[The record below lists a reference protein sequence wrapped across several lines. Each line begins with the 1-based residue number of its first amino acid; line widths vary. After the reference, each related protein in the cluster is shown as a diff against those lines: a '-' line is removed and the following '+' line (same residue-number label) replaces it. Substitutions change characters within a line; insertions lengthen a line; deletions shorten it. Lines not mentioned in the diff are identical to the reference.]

1 MIMGFLMAKDKLSSK
16 SEQKVKYGRGQH
28 PNARATAIKPGE
40 VRNPKGRP
48 KGTRNKFGEQ
58 FMQDFLADWE
68 EHGKD
73 ALVRVRSTDPSTYLR
88 VAASLLPKE
97 LNIKEGKASLDRMME
112 NLDDAELDKLITG
125 LITLGNNAGA
135 GKKATAEAALGKISD
150 RVH

>member
-1 MIMGFLMAKDKLSSK
+1 MIMGSLMAKKTT
-16 SEQKVKYGRGQH
+16 QKVKKVSKYRRGQH
-28 PNARATAIKPGE
+28 PNNRAVQIKPGQ
-40 VRNPKGRP
+40 VLNPKGRP
-48 KGTRNKFGEQ
+48 KGARSRFGEQ

-73 ALVRVRSTDPSTYLR
+73 ALIRVRATDPSTYLR

-97 LNIKEGKASLDRMME
+97 LNITEGKASLDRMME
-112 NLDDAELDKLITG
+112 NLDDAELDKLISG

-135 GKKATAEAALGKISD
+135 GKKATAEAALGKISN